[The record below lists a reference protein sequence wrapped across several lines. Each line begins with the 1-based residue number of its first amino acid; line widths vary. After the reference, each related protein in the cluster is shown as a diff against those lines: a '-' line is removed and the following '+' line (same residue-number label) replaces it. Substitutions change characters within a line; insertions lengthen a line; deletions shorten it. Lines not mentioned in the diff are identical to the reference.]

1 MDNFREW
8 LSDNLRYFMLG
19 GAILIIVAVL
29 FFGIR
34 ACVGSEKGTSDK
46 EQNTVEDNSQ
56 GNDPSSPE
64 DDGETN
70 DGKKEE
76 DTNPLEEGSEEIA
89 ALIKSYYQALGESDI
104 TTLRTLVSN
113 LTPSDESRITNAKD
127 YIEGY
132 QVDNV
137 YTKKGLDENS
147 YVVYTR
153 GSLICKGI
161 DTPAPSLWSSYVVKD
176 SDSNYKILGDLE
188 QNKEVSDYMDSLK
201 SDADVQKLTAEAQSA
216 YEKAQQDDTA
226 LAQFLNG
233 LGEEVDSS
241 TDSADTAQQDG
252 TTMTVAEGCNVRAS
266 ANSDEDNIIGGL
278 DEGDQVQVLGQ
289 EGDWVQIEYDG
300 QTGYVYS
307 GLLQ

>member
-29 FFGIR
+29 FFSVR
-34 ACVGSEKGTSDK
+34 ACTRSGKGTSD
-46 EQNTVEDNSQ
+46 EGQTTAQDNSQ

-76 DTNPLEEGSEEIA
+76 DTNPLEDASA
-89 ALIKSYYQALGESDI
+89 DVTALMQNYYKALGEKDL
-104 TTLRTLVSN
+104 TTLRTLVNN

-132 QVDNV
+132 QVDKV
-137 YTKKGLDENS
+137 YMKKGLDDNS

-153 GSLICKGI
+153 GSFICKGI
-161 DTPAPSLWSSYVVKD
+161 DTAAPSLWSSYVVKD
-176 SDSNYKILGDLE
+176 SDGNYKILGDLE
-188 QNKEVSDYMDSLK
+188 QNTKVSECMDSLK
-201 SDADVQKLTAEAQSA
+201 SDADVQKLTSEVQTA
-216 YEKAQQDDTA
+216 YEQAQKDDSA
-226 LAQFLNG
+226 LAAFLNG
-233 LGEEVDSS
+233 LGEEADDSS
-241 TDSADTAQQDG
+241 TTGSG
-252 TTMTVAEGCNVRAS
+252 TTMTVTEGCNVRAEP
-266 ANSDEDNIIGGL
+266 NSEDDNIIGGL
-278 DEGDQVQVLGQ
+278 EAGTEIEKLGQ
-289 EGDWVQIEYDG
+289 EGDWVQIEYEG

-307 GLLQ
+307 GLLE

>member
-8 LSDNLRYFMLG
+8 LSDNLRYIMLG

-34 ACVGSEKGTSDK
+34 ACVGSEKGTSDE
-46 EQNTVEDNSQ
+46 EQITAQDNSQ

-76 DTNPLEEGSEEIA
+76 DTNPLEDGSAEIT
-89 ALIKSYYQALGESDI
+89 ALMQSYYKALGERDI
-104 TTLRTLVSN
+104 TTLRTLVDN
-113 LTPSDESRITNAKD
+113 LTPSDESRIENAKD

-132 QVDNV
+132 QVNKV
-137 YTKKGLDENS
+137 YMKKGLDDNS
-147 YVVYTR
+147 FVVYTE
-153 GSLICKGI
+153 GSFVCTGI

-176 SDSNYKILGDLE
+176 SDGNYRIVGDLE
-188 QNKEVSDYMDSLK
+188 QNKTVSDYMDSLK
-201 SDADVQKLTAEAQSA
+201 SDEDVKNLTSEVQTA
-216 YEKAQQDDTA
+216 YEQAQANDSA

-233 LGEEVDSS
+233 LGEEAGAS
-241 TDSADTAQQDG
+241 TDNG
-252 TTMTVAEGCNVRAS
+252 TTMTVTEGCNVRAE
-266 ANSDEDNIIGGL
+266 ANSDSDIIGGL
-278 DEGDQVQVLGQ
+278 DEGTEVTKTGQ
-289 EGDWVQIEYDG
+289 EGDWIQIDYEG

>member
-1 MDNFREW
+1 
-8 LSDNLRYFMLG
+8 MLG
-19 GAILIIVAVL
+19 GVILIIVAVL
-29 FFGIR
+29 FFSIR
-34 ACVGSEKGTSDK
+34 ACTGSGKGTSDG
-46 EQNTVEDNSQ
+46 EQTTAQDNSQ

-76 DTNPLEEGSEEIA
+76 DTNPLEEGSDEIT
-89 ALIKSYYQALGESDI
+89 ALMKSYYQALGERDI

-137 YTKKGLDENS
+137 YAKKGLDENS

-176 SDSNYKILGDLE
+176 SDNNYKILGDLE

-201 SDADVQKLTAEAQSA
+201 SDTDVQKLTSEVQAA
-216 YEKAQQDDTA
+216 YEQAQKADTA

-233 LGEEVDSS
+233 LGEEVDS
-241 TDSADTAQQDG
+241 TTQQDG
-252 TTMTVAEGCNVRAS
+252 TTMTVAEGCNVRSA

-278 DEGDQVQVLGQ
+278 DEGDEVQVLGQ

>member
-8 LSDNLRYFMLG
+8 LSDNLRYIMLG

-34 ACVGSEKGTSDK
+34 ACVGSEKGTSDG
-46 EQNTVEDNSQ
+46 EQTTAQDNSQ

-76 DTNPLEEGSEEIA
+76 DTNPLEEGSDEIT
-89 ALIKSYYQALGESDI
+89 ALMKSYYQALGERDI

-137 YTKKGLDENS
+137 YAKKGLDENS

-176 SDSNYKILGDLE
+176 SDNNYKILGDLE

-201 SDADVQKLTAEAQSA
+201 SDTDVQKLTSEVQAA
-216 YEKAQQDDTA
+216 YEQAQKADTA

-233 LGEEVDSS
+233 LGEEVDS
-241 TDSADTAQQDG
+241 TTQQDG
-252 TTMTVAEGCNVRAS
+252 TTMTVAEGCNVRSA

-278 DEGDQVQVLGQ
+278 DEGDEVQVLGQ

>member
-19 GAILIIVAVL
+19 GAILVIVAVL
-29 FFGIR
+29 FVGVR
-34 ACVGSEKGTSDK
+34 ACVGSEKGTSDG
-46 EQNTVEDNSQ
+46 EQTTAQDNDQ
-56 GNDPSSPE
+56 GTDPSSPE

-76 DTNPLEEGSEEIA
+76 DTNPLEEGSDEIT
-89 ALIKSYYQALGESDI
+89 ALMKSYYQALGERDI

-137 YTKKGLDENS
+137 YAKKGLDENS

-176 SDSNYKILGDLE
+176 SDNNYKILGDLE

-201 SDADVQKLTAEAQSA
+201 SDTDVQKLTSEVQAA
-216 YEKAQQDDTA
+216 YEQAQKADTA

-233 LGEEVDSS
+233 LGEEVDS
-241 TDSADTAQQDG
+241 TTQQDG
-252 TTMTVAEGCNVRAS
+252 TTMTVAEGCNVRSA

-278 DEGDQVQVLGQ
+278 DEGDEVQVLGQ

>member
-1 MDNFREW
+1 
-8 LSDNLRYFMLG
+8 MLG
-19 GAILIIVAVL
+19 GAILVIVAVL
-29 FFGIR
+29 FFGVR
-34 ACVGSEKGTSDK
+34 ACIGSGKGTSKK

-76 DTNPLEEGSEEIA
+76 DTNPLEEGSDEIT
-89 ALIKSYYQALGESDI
+89 ALMKSYYQALGERDI

-137 YTKKGLDENS
+137 YAKKGLDENS

-176 SDSNYKILGDLE
+176 SDNNYKILGELE
-188 QNKEVSDYMDSLK
+188 PNKEVSDYMDSLK
-201 SDADVQKLTAEAQSA
+201 SDTDVQKLTSEVQAA
-216 YEKAQQDDTA
+216 YEQAQKADTA

-233 LGEEVDSS
+233 LGEEVDS
-241 TDSADTAQQDG
+241 TTQQDG
-252 TTMTVAEGCNVRAS
+252 TTMTVAEGCNVRSA

-278 DEGDQVQVLGQ
+278 DEGDEVQVLGQ

>member
-1 MDNFREW
+1 
-8 LSDNLRYFMLG
+8 MLG
-19 GAILIIVAVL
+19 GAILVIVAVL
-29 FFGIR
+29 FFGVR
-34 ACVGSEKGTSDK
+34 ACVGSGKGTSKK
-46 EQNTVEDNSQ
+46 EQNTVQDNSQ

-76 DTNPLEEGSEEIA
+76 DTNPMEEGSDEIT
-89 ALIKSYYQALGESDI
+89 ALMKSYYQALGERDI
-104 TTLRTLVSN
+104 TTLKTLVSN
-113 LTPSDESRITNAKD
+113 LTPSDESKITNAKD

-132 QVDNV
+132 QVDAV

-176 SDSNYKILGDLE
+176 SDNSYKILGDLE

-201 SDADVQKLTAEAQSA
+201 SDTDVKELTSEVQAS
-216 YEKAQQDDTA
+216 YEQAQQDDAA

-233 LGEEVDSS
+233 LGEEVDS
-241 TDSADTAQQDG
+241 TAQQDG
-252 TTMTVAEGCNVRAS
+252 TTMTVAEGCNVRSA

>member
-29 FFGIR
+29 FFGVR
-34 ACVGSEKGTSDK
+34 ACIGSGKGTSKK

-76 DTNPLEEGSEEIA
+76 DTNPLEEGSDEIT
-89 ALIKSYYQALGESDI
+89 ALMKSYYQALGERDI
-104 TTLRTLVSN
+104 TTLKTLVSN

-132 QVDNV
+132 QVDHV
-137 YTKKGLDENS
+137 YAKKGMDENS

-153 GSLICKGI
+153 GSFICKGI
-161 DTPAPSLWSSYVVKD
+161 DTSAPSLWSSYIVRD
-176 SDSNYKILGDLE
+176 SDGSYKILGDLE

-201 SDADVQKLTAEAQSA
+201 SDEDVKKLTAEVQAD

-226 LAQFLNG
+226 LAAFLNG
-233 LGEEVDSS
+233 LGEEVDSTTS
-241 TDSADTAQQDG
+241 QTSDG
-252 TTMTVAEGCNVRAS
+252 TTMTVAEGCNVRSA

-289 EGDWVQIEYDG
+289 EGDWIQIEYDG